1 MASDAAGQP
10 DAVHATYEELGVRL
24 FTPAPEGFDPI
35 SASDEELL
43 RYGYPHRPDPQLHPQ
58 LHARW
63 EQMMSAPISVTAP
76 QFVVPHPPE
85 PVPVPAEPG
94 TSPYPPTATSANWSG
109 SVMYPADQDGVA
121 VVAGQW
127 TVPPAAE
134 PQFGQPPYACA
145 TWVGIDGFSR
155 DPASFLPGDL
165 VQAGTTQQS
174 GQQPFAWWWWDPEYD
189 PVTQQKKPPVKI
201 SDFPVS
207 TGDVIHCML
216 RVDTPGQV
224 SFYLLNRTRQ
234 VLKSFFKPA
243 PTADSQV
250 AGGVAD
256 WILEQPG
263 GAGSIPDYGCVTF
276 EGCYALTA
284 QNRLLS
290 PGTGE
295 LLTLTDATGYPV
307 SVPQVVDDYTIQVC
321 YQPVAI

>member
-1 MASDAAGQP
+1 MAGDMAGQP
-10 DAVHATYEELGVRL
+10 ESAWASYEDLGVQL

-35 SASDEELL
+35 TASAEELR
-43 RYGYPHRPDPQLHPQ
+43 RYGYPDRPDRQLYPQ

-76 QFVVPHPPE
+76 QFVVPRPPG
-85 PVPVPAEPG
+85 PVPVGTQQG
-94 TSPYPPTATSANWSG
+94 TSPYPPAAASANWSG

-134 PQFGQPPYACA
+134 PQIGQPPYACA
-145 TWVGIDGFSR
+145 TWVGIDGYSR

-165 VQAGTTQQS
+165 VQAGTTQQP
-174 GQQPFAWWWWDPEYD
+174 GRQPFAWWWWMPENDPAA
-189 PVTQQKKPPVKI
+189 PKTRPFPI
-201 SDFPVS
+201 SNFPVS
-207 TGDVIHCML
+207 TGDVIHCIL
-216 RVDTPGQV
+216 RVDNPGQV
-224 SFYLLNRTRQ
+224 SFFLLNRTRQ
-234 VLKSFFKPA
+234 VLKSFFKSA
-243 PTADSQV
+243 PTAGSQV
-250 AGGVAD
+250 DGGVAD
-256 WILEQPG
+256 WILELPG

-284 QNRLLS
+284 QNRLIS

-295 LLTLTDATGYPV
+295 LLTLTDTTGYPV

-321 YQPVAI
+321 YNQQVI